1 MTAQREDD
9 RRHILLVED
18 SDVDY
23 ETVIRAFRKGS
34 LDNPIIRCQD
44 GDDAL
49 DYLHR
54 RGAYTDPAQSPRP
67 VLVLLDLNLPGT
79 DGREVLEEMK
89 QDPELKDIP
98 VIVMTTSSDQ
108 RDVERCY
115 RYGANSYVTK
125 PVTFEGYLEAVKR
138 LHMYWFE
145 TVLLPTD
152 HDDGRLAAA

>member
-1 MTAQREDD
+1 MMTQREDD

-18 SDVDY
+18 SEVDY
-23 ETVIRAFRKGS
+23 ETVIRAFKKGK
-34 LDNPIIRCQD
+34 LDNPIIRCPD

-54 RGAYTDPAQSPRP
+54 RGRYADPALSPRP

-89 QDPELKDIP
+89 SDQDLKDIP

-115 RYGANSYVTK
+115 KDGANSYVTK

-145 TVLLPTD
+145 TVLLPK
-152 HDDGRLAAA
+152 GP